1 MPLLLAFIIV
11 PMAEL
16 AVLIQVGS
24 LIGTLWTILVIIL
37 TAAIGVALL
46 KRQGMEVLTRASQR
60 MNEGSL
66 PANELAEGFMLAF
79 AGALLLTPGFLTD
92 ALGFSLL
99 VPAVRKVLIN
109 SVLKLLKPKVMM
121 GGNFQGNTY
130 DPADHHQ
137 SSAQPFR
144 QPFKRPGT
152 GQSEPSSH
160 RPEVI
165 DGEFRRED

>member
-24 LIGTLWTILVIIL
+24 AIGALWTILIIML

-46 KRQGMEVLTRASQR
+46 KRQGMEVLTRANQR
-60 MNEGSL
+60 MSEGAL
-66 PANELAEGFMLAF
+66 PASELAEGFLLAF

-92 ALGFSLL
+92 GLGFALL
-99 VPAVRKVLIN
+99 VPAFRGTLIGT
-109 SVLKLLKPKVMM
+109 VLKLLKPKVV
-121 GGNFQGNTY
+121 GGAHFHGNASEQAGDVHRT
-130 DPADHHQ
+130 PGQ
-137 SSAQPFR
+137 PFGKSSA
-144 QPFKRPGT
+144 G
-152 GQSEPSSH
+152 GSSH

-165 DGEFRRED
+165 DGEYRRED

>member
-24 LIGTLWTILVIIL
+24 AIGVLWTILIIML

-60 MNEGSL
+60 MNEGTL
-66 PANELAEGFMLAF
+66 PANELAEGFLLAF
-79 AGALLLTPGFLTD
+79 AGALLLTPGLLTD
-92 ALGFSLL
+92 GLGFALL
-99 VPAVRKVLIN
+99 VPAFRSTLIGT
-109 SVLKLLKPKVMM
+109 VLKLLKPKVV
-121 GGNFQGNTY
+121 GGAQFRGNTY
-130 DPADHHQ
+130 EQAEEVHQ
-137 SSAQPFR
+137 SPRKPFV
-144 QPFKRPGT
+144 RPSQ
-152 GQSEPSSH
+152 GQSGDSSH